1 VKERELP
8 VKTSSQPAAS
18 FPVLENRRLGQ
29 PRRGLLPSQL
39 LPGQRQDDHAIDF
52 VVRRLRKLQDYS
64 I

>member
-1 VKERELP
+1 MKERELP

-29 PRRGLLPSQL
+29 PRRGLRQL
-39 LPGQRQDDHAIDF
+39 LSGQRQDDHAIDF
-52 VVRRLRKLQDYS
+52 VVSRLRKLQDYS